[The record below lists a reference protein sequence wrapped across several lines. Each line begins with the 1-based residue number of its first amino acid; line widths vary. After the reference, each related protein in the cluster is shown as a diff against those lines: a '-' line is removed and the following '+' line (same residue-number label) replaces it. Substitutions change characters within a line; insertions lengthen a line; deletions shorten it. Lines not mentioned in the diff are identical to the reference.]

1 MRGGVILYWADRVL
15 AEDLAWLRKERY
27 VIHEFD
33 GSKWR
38 VQDDLYKDVAE
49 ALGYPGY
56 FGRNLAAFSDCM
68 LDVEVPDDGGMVI
81 LIRDI
86 DAVERHAVERHDRQ
100 FLQNLLDILDHTTR
114 RNLLFG
120 RRFLTLLQTRNPAR
134 TPAMDFSGVGA
145 VHVTWNPREWLNSAR
160 GL

>member
-15 AEDLAWLRKERY
+15 AEDLAWLRQERY

-38 VQDDLYKDVAE
+38 AEDDLYKDVAK
-49 ALGYPGY
+49 ALGYSGY

-86 DAVERHAVERHDRQ
+86 DAVERHDQQ
-100 FLQNLLDILDHTTR
+100 FLWDLLDILDHTTR

-120 RRFLTLLQTRNPAR
+120 RRLLTLLQSRNSAR
-134 TPAMDFSGVGA
+134 TPAIDFSGVGA
-145 VHVTWNPREWLNSAR
+145 VHVTWNPREWLNSTR